1 MENVYSNYK
10 ELNPFF
16 VWSFSKYI
24 FQYQSYSFNYN
35 NEISYKVA
43 WLFAH
48 LNMNNSSMKWSH
60 CISSNFLII
69 RHEGW
74 RFSFYIWSRPH
85 CFHQHALNGF
95 SFQTCPAIFCSL
107 CWMMTSEV
115 WRAGRSCLIGVSD
128 GLKKD
133 KEWTVGV
140 KAPTCQGRQLLRCF
154 FVGMKLEKLAHSV
167 IACPDKLIMTKLVK
181 TLEMN

>member
-1 MENVYSNYK
+1 MWRLITMTILAQQWHPDTQRKISKKTY
-10 ELNPFF
+10 L
-16 VWSFSKYI
+16 VWYFI
-24 FQYQSYSFNYN
+24 FQTKACTLFWAFLEVRIWKGELSSHIYGKCIFKLQRTKSVFRMIIFKIYISISELLLDYN

-85 CFHQHALNGF
+85 
-95 SFQTCPAIFCSL
+95 
-107 CWMMTSEV
+107 
-115 WRAGRSCLIGVSD
+115 
-128 GLKKD
+128 
-133 KEWTVGV
+133 TVFINM
-140 KAPTCQGRQLLRCF
+140 L
-154 FVGMKLEKLAHSV
+154 
-167 IACPDKLIMTKLVK
+167 
-181 TLEMN
+181 

>member
-1 MENVYSNYK
+1 MGNVYSNYK

-16 VWSFSKYI
+16 EWSFSKYI

-69 RHEGW
+69 RHEGEDFPFIFDHSHTLFSSTCFKW
-74 RFSFYIWSRPH
+74 FFRFKHVQPFFVASAEWWPVRCEERGEVVWS
-85 CFHQHALNGF
+85 A
-95 SFQTCPAIFCSL
+95 
-107 CWMMTSEV
+107 
-115 WRAGRSCLIGVSD
+115 CLT
-128 GLKKD
+128 GLKGQRVD
-133 KEWTVGV
+133 SRGQSTNLSREATS
-140 KAPTCQGRQLLRCF
+140 PLLLRGYEIRKISTFSDC
-154 FVGMKLEKLAHSV
+154 L
-167 IACPDKLIMTKLVK
+167 PR
-181 TLEMN
+181 

>member
-1 MENVYSNYK
+1 MWRLIMMTILAQQWHPDTQRKISKKTYLVWYFIFQTKACTLFWAFLEVRIWKGELSSHIYMENVYSNYK

-69 RHEGW
+69 RHEGEDFPFIFDHGHTL
-74 RFSFYIWSRPH
+74 FSST
-85 CFHQHALNGF
+85 CFK
-95 SFQTCPAIFCSL
+95 
-107 CWMMTSEV
+107 W
-115 WRAGRSCLIGVSD
+115 
-128 GLKKD
+128 
-133 KEWTVGV
+133 
-140 KAPTCQGRQLLRCF
+140 F
-154 FVGMKLEKLAHSV
+154 FVSNMSSHFL
-167 IACPDKLIMTKLVK
+167 
-181 TLEMN
+181 